1 MRTFSFQGAHLTAS
15 DRHRIAQREQIARSL
30 LLNRV
35 LARHVEQT
43 LAALEERKSQGLKPE
58 KIWFLVCDES
68 GTPFVGDAFGFGH
81 Y

>member
-1 MRTFSFQGAHLTAS
+1 MRTVSFQGAQLTAA
-15 DRHRIAQREQIARSL
+15 DRTRIAQRDQIARSL
-30 LLNRV
+30 LLNQV
-35 LARHVEQT
+35 LAHHVGQT
-43 LAALEERKSQGLKPE
+43 LDALNKRKEQGVKPE